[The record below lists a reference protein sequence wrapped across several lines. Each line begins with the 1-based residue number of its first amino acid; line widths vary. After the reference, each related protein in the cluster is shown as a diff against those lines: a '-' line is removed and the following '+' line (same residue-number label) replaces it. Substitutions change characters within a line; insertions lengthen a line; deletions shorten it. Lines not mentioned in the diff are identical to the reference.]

1 MKKFFKKFLLNKG
14 LLILIF
20 GVLLLLYYIFNPL
33 LYVETDYMI
42 QSKISDLNYI
52 YYIYMLPMSFSE
64 LDFVLAI
71 SLEMVYLSLL
81 VFSISKLCNFFF
93 GDTASTSILRVN
105 KKKFIS
111 KLFIVNAII
120 SVVICA
126 LYFIFYLVLCYF
138 NKVDFTFSINNLY
151 PILYKL
157 LLSLIIP
164 NLYLLIYIYT
174 DKISISLFS
183 IFLANIVLELVIK
196 STFLTES
203 SVFTESSLLITFFV
217 TAYFLL
223 YFSIKKIFL
232 RRDLS

>member
-20 GVLLLLYYIFNPL
+20 GALLFLYFTVDPL
-33 LYVETDYMI
+33 LYVETNNMI

-81 VFSISKLCNFFF
+81 VFSVSRLCNFFF
-93 GDTASTSILRVN
+93 GDTATTSILRVN
-105 KKKFIS
+105 KKKFIR

-120 SVVICA
+120 SVIICA

-138 NKVDFTFSINNLY
+138 DKVDFTFSINNLY
-151 PILYKL
+151 PILYKF

-164 NLYLLIYIYT
+164 DLCLY
-174 DKISISLFS
+174 
-183 IFLANIVLELVIK
+183 
-196 STFLTES
+196 
-203 SVFTESSLLITFFV
+203 
-217 TAYFLL
+217 
-223 YFSIKKIFL
+223 
-232 RRDLS
+232 